1 MNWEFTTAQRIRTG
15 AALAVVFLL
24 IMTTNVIDSHHFTI
38 VQNSLTSVY
47 EDRLLAKN
55 YLYKI
60 SRQMQIKREILQD
73 MDPDQEAIFINRTA
87 NDSIRVLIDKY
98 AATNPSGRA
107 SRLFESL
114 QKDLTS
120 LLSYEEDFDE
130 GEAIN
135 AELPSLSSTDHYYS
149 AIFKDLDDLSEIQV
163 GEGKREVDFSNRSID
178 NSNFIAKL
186 EIGALIL
193 IGIVLQVLIFVR
205 PLK

>member
-24 IMTTNVIDSHHFTI
+24 IMATNVIDSQHFTI

-73 MDPDQEAIFINRTA
+73 MAPDEEAIAVNRTA

-98 AATNPSGRA
+98 ASTNPSGRA

-120 LLSYEEDFDE
+120 LLSYEEDL
-130 GEAIN
+130 GESIN
-135 AELPSLSSTDHYYS
+135 AELPSLSTTDHYYA

-193 IGIVLQVLIFVR
+193 IGVVLQVLIFVR